1 MKKDVFKKFI
11 KVTTVIILILSIVLQ
26 DIISK

>member
-1 MKKDVFKKFI
+1 MTKDVFKKII